1 MGFNR
6 VSGLNGFF
14 SVGFMVFFRGVQAFF
29 GPGFGKWGIQSPQFE
44 RENDEIKLEVPY
56 LKTTQIVIGI
66 MPSARREHVLV
77 RNGTQ
82 MRDPGIV
89 KSL

>member
-1 MGFNR
+1 
-6 VSGLNGFF
+6 
-14 SVGFMVFFRGVQAFF
+14 MVFFQWVSWCFSGGVQAFF

-44 RENDEIKLEVPY
+44 RENDEIKLAVPY